1 MPLITAIREAQIPVL
16 ALMLIGASVAKI
28 VPALLPG
35 RAGLVHGPAVL
46 YPARLRRPLV
56 VVLCAVEAG
65 LAVSLVTT
73 AGLTGRGAVANSV
86 RLATGLLFLLAACAL
101 AELRSTR
108 PDLGCG
114 CFGEFS
120 TAPVSL
126 RTLIRSA
133 LLAAAALATVGLGPV
148 QPPRSGALSA
158 LTTLGIFVAE
168 LAVLA
173 ALSPELGVGLIR
185 LGYSEPCE
193 MRTLPVE
200 RTMLALRKSAQWRR
214 HAGLITAAEPADVWR
229 ELCWRYVVYP
239 SRSGGREAELVFA
252 VYLRPRRPVV
262 LAALVDSVTA
272 AVLPWPEV
280 PARPAWLRWLPSRSR
295 QAAPPPAIPVL
306 ALAAAAAPAPG
317 TMAAAS
323 RGPDSDA
330 EAPTDPGLATA
341 AVPAADDVVRFAP
354 AVPGA
359 AIPVNRTEEVR
370 RAEPASEVEPAC
382 RVQSDSGSRP
392 ASGAEPVGQ
401 AEPERESR
409 SVSEAEQV
417 NGVQPASRK
426 EAGTAVA
433 ADRQGRDDAQ
443 DAEDRRDDAGNAA
456 APPADVAP
464 ESDGQPTAERP
475 PAHDP
480 VPQPAAVPSA
490 RPAWFVRGWRRVPA
504 PVPEP
509 AGAGPAAPEPVS
521 ARAAGPGSPAG
532 SDSSAPA
539 ASVSAADA
547 SVRTPAADPS
557 GPQPAERPAQRP
569 TPWFTPVRSRRS

>member
-1 MPLITAIREAQIPVL
+1 MPLITAIRQAQIPVL

-35 RAGLVHGPAVL
+35 RAGLLPGPAVL

-56 VVLCAVEAG
+56 VVLCAVEAA
-65 LAVSLVTT
+65 LAVSLVIT
-73 AGLTGRGAVANSV
+73 AGLTGRGVVANSV

-101 AELRSTR
+101 VELRSTR

-126 RTLIRSA
+126 RTLTRSV

-193 MRTLPVE
+193 MRTLPAE

-239 SRSGGREAELVFA
+239 SRSAGREAELVFA

-272 AVLPWPEV
+272 TVLPWPEV
-280 PARPAWLRWLPSRSR
+280 PARPAWLRWLPSSSR

-306 ALAAAAAPAPG
+306 ALAAAAAPVPG

-323 RGPDSDA
+323 RGPASDA

-341 AVPAADDVVRFAP
+341 AVPAD
-354 AVPGA
+354 G
-359 AIPVNRTEEVR
+359 
-370 RAEPASEVEPAC
+370 
-382 RVQSDSGSRP
+382 
-392 ASGAEPVGQ
+392 
-401 AEPERESR
+401 
-409 SVSEAEQV
+409 
-417 NGVQPASRK
+417 
-426 EAGTAVA
+426 
-433 ADRQGRDDAQ
+433 QGRDEAD
-443 DAEDRRDDAGNAA
+443 DAEDRRDDADSAA
-456 APPADVAP
+456 AAATDAAP
-464 ESDGQPTAERP
+464 EREPDGQPTAERP
-475 PAHDP
+475 PALDP
-480 VPQPAAVPSA
+480 APQPAAVPSA
-490 RPAWFVRGWRRVPA
+490 RPTWFVRAWRRAPA
-504 PVPEP
+504 AVGEP
-509 AGAGPAAPEPVS
+509 AGGGPAAPEPVS
-521 ARAAGPGSPAG
+521 AGAADPGPPAG
-532 SDSSAPA
+532 SDSAVSAAPVSAAPVSAVSAPA
-539 ASVSAADA
+539 ASVSAVSAPAVSVPAVSVPNAPVADA
-547 SVRTPAADPS
+547 A
-557 GPQPAERPAQRP
+557 GPQTGEPPAPRP